1 MVAWIILV
9 ASPCSMENVSVTLVH
24 PMKPQLNSSLANLWS
39 RATSSLSPVVEID
52 LLAQHFRP
60 GKPNYERLKVAL
72 TKNLPLKMDF
82 LLAIGEL
89 GCLYSP
95 VCTHLTP
102 RVFLEK
108 HICKHF

>member
-1 MVAWIILV
+1 M
-9 ASPCSMENVSVTLVH
+9 NVIETVT
-24 PMKPQLNSSLANLWS
+24 SLLFLPAVP
-39 RATSSLSPVVEID
+39 TSFHHHSLPFLSPVVEID

-89 GCLYSP
+89 GFLYSP

-102 RVFLEK
+102 RVFLEL
-108 HICKHF
+108 HRPAQWR